1 MAYNEINEEF
11 MAIWQMKW
19 ECNSWWLVDMEV
31 EEENRERH
39 TKKDMQDFYLSIS
52 LWRHHAANVYVDA
65 VRACAQSP
73 VCAVTHLKEFVF
85 LNAYQQLFFLT
96 RKKIKFIWHATKK
109 VKTLLFQWKIE
120 YSRQWQAHA
129 AFLGPLK
136 LTSYIYHST
145 NDF

>member
-1 MAYNEINEEF
+1 MTGGYE
-11 MAIWQMKW
+11 
-19 ECNSWWLVDMEV
+19 MEV
-31 EEENRERH
+31 EENRKRH

-96 RKKIKFIWHATKK
+96 QKKNHLTCNKK
-109 VKTLLFQWKIE
+109 KTTTLLF
-120 YSRQWQAHA
+120 
-129 AFLGPLK
+129 
-136 LTSYIYHST
+136 
-145 NDF
+145 